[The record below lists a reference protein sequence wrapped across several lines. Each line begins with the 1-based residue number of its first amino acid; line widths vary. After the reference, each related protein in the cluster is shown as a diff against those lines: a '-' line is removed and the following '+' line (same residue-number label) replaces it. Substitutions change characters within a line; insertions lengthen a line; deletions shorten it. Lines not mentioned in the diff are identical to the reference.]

1 MPQTQIEARYGSDAG
16 IYDHREL
23 AKTRFSDFPIGRKND
38 FTIDPGAIVPVD
50 IFPTLPG
57 DEFDISLRYLL
68 KTMPLVAAPFTVYHV
83 RTHWYYC
90 KCSDLWAGFN
100 TMITKGRSGTISLSV
115 PTALANTS
123 FSPPADYG
131 LPLENEACTASVPQG
146 LPTYLGIAP
155 GIYNTSTGNPIHSS
169 GEYRFW
175 PYFPFGSVLS
185 SPAPSGFSSSVR
197 TGLNDCFYLVSMLPF
212 MMYQKIYRDN
222 YVSPNLLQDNKIWFP
237 DDVTPGWRI
246 DYSGSNLFT
255 SHVDINKVMTRVL
268 FCPTN
273 QNLPTTDDHWSIVP
287 QLSDNCV
294 NLMSLR
300 YAMFEND
307 RFTTSLP
314 WATRG
319 QAPSISSSSVAPV
332 HVYSQNGSI
341 DYGAVGLLSRQAVS
355 SGVISI
361 PGNEASTGNT
371 GYTLGLNVTSSL
383 PKNFSAGLPIEGTS
397 SALPPSLPLGV
408 VSSFG
413 LTADSLRTLLSL
425 SVWQERNART
435 QGNYNA
441 MIFAHFRTDPNSQEH
456 EPIYIGGTSD
466 LISFSD
472 VVQSVPTSESPAG
485 TSSGLGMTQAS
496 GHVGHFRSPDYGY
509 IMGVMI
515 ISPQVTYATGLEKFW
530 TQKVM
535 EDFYFPEDEGLGLEE
550 VMKSELTWDGKS
562 MSSPDE
568 LFGYQERNTTYKS
581 RHNKVAG
588 MFALPPSADALFSS
602 MSQSRFLNS
611 GQAILSQDFLTMSPK
626 NMRRDYL
633 AYPAYPAM
641 MVSFADN
648 IRARRPM
655 SYQNVPNT
663 FGF

>member
-23 AKTRFSDFPIGRKND
+23 AKVRFSDFPIGRKND
-38 FTIDPGAIVPVD
+38 FTLDPGAIVPVD
-50 IFPTLPG
+50 IWPTLPG
-57 DEFDISLRYLL
+57 DEFDISIRYLL

-90 KCSDLWAGFN
+90 KGSDLWSGFN
-100 TMITKGRSGTISLSV
+100 TMITKGRSGTLSV
-115 PTALANTS
+115 SVPSVSA
-123 FSPPADYG
+123 FSGFFPPRDGGYRLSG
-131 LPLENEACTASVPQG
+131 EYFSASVPQG

-155 GIYNTSTGNPIHSS
+155 HFYNTATGSPIHSS
-169 GEYRFW
+169 GDYRL
-175 PYFPFGSVLS
+175 FPFSPYASVYGSGT
-185 SPAPSGFSSSVR
+185 PPSGFVASSN
-197 TGLNDCFYLVSMLPF
+197 TGLREARYPVSLLPF

-237 DDVTPGWRI
+237 DDVTAGWRI
-246 DYSGSNLFT
+246 DYSGSNLFA
-255 SHVDINKVMTRVL
+255 SGSVPAGVSNKVMFVPTKDDVL
-268 FCPTN
+268 DSDPAT
-273 QNLPTTDDHWSIVP
+273 HIWSTVP
-287 QLSDNCV
+287 QVSDNCV
-294 NLMSLR
+294 NLMALR

-307 RFTTSLP
+307 RFTTALP

-319 QAPSISSSSVAPV
+319 QAPSISSAGGSGPYLPANSLLTQNAHVSLGAFTLSGSSPMSSNSVSLTIPETISV
-332 HVYSQNGSI
+332 
-341 DYGAVGLLSRQAVS
+341 DSRTLGVFS
-355 SGVISI
+355 SGV
-361 PGNEASTGNT
+361 ASANQLRTDSNL
-371 GYTLGLNVTSSL
+371 YLS
-383 PKNFSAGLPIEGTS
+383 GLPTLS
-397 SALPPSLPLGV
+397 
-408 VSSFG
+408 
-413 LTADSLRTLLSL
+413 LTADNLRTLLSL

-472 VVQSVPTSESPAG
+472 VVQSVPTAESPAG

-496 GHVGHFRSPDYGY
+496 GHVGHFRCPDYGY
-509 IMGVMI
+509 IMGLMI
-515 ISPQVTYATGLEKFW
+515 VSPQVTYATGIEKFW

-562 MSSPDE
+562 TSSTADE

-602 MSQSRFLNS
+602 ISQARFLFS
-611 GQAILSQDFLTMSPK
+611 GQAVLSQDFLSMSWK

>member
-1 MPQTQIEARYGSDAG
+1 MPQTQLEARYGADAG
-16 IYDHREL
+16 IYDHREV
-23 AKTRFSDFPIGRKND
+23 AKARFSDFPIGRKND
-38 FTIDPGAIVPVD
+38 FTLDPGAIVPVD
-50 IFPTLPG
+50 VFPTLPG
-57 DEFDISLRYLL
+57 DEFDISIRYLL

-100 TMITKGRSGTISLSV
+100 TMVTKGRSGTLSLSV
-115 PTALANTS
+115 PTVCPCIALN
-123 FSPPADYG
+123 PPADYG
-131 LPLENEACTASVPQG
+131 SVLANERFSASVPQG
-146 LPTYLGIAP
+146 LPTYLGIP
-155 GIYNTSTGNPIHSS
+155 PRFYNTATGDPIHATDSN
-169 GEYRFW
+169 RIW
-175 PYFPFGSVLS
+175 PHSPFASIF
-185 SPAPSGFSSSVR
+185 SPAPPSGFSASPY
-197 TGLNDCFYLVSMLPF
+197 TGIFDALQPVSALPF

-222 YVSPNLLQDNKIWFP
+222 YISPNLLQDNKVWFP

-246 DYSGSNLFT
+246 DYSGSNLFYPSQFPHGEGKT
-255 SHVDINKVMTRVL
+255 L
-268 FCPTN
+268 FCPTASSVSSN
-273 QNLPTTDDHWSIVP
+273 PAIWSVVP
-287 QLSDNCV
+287 QVSDTCLNI
-294 NLMSLR
+294 LSLR

-307 RFTTSLP
+307 RFTTALP

-319 QAPSISSSSVAPV
+319 QAPSISASSATLPSGTTLARD
-332 HVYSQNGSI
+332 VYAGVLDSNNNIMRLRYEVGGTPTGPLNAIFGSSTAIGASSAQN
-341 DYGAVGLLSRQAVS
+341 AMVGNSLDS
-355 SGVISI
+355 SGRLQIS
-361 PGNEASTGNT
+361 T
-371 GYTLGLNVTSSL
+371 TSAISL
-383 PKNFSAGLPIEGTS
+383 PV
-397 SALPPSLPLGV
+397 SLA
-408 VSSFG
+408 
-413 LTADSLRTLLSL
+413 LTADNLRTLLSL

-496 GHVGHFRSPDYGY
+496 GQVGHFRSPDYGY
-509 IMGVMI
+509 IMGLMI
-515 ISPQVTYATGLEKFW
+515 VSPQVTYATGLEKFW
-530 TQKVM
+530 KQQVM

-550 VMKSELTWDGKS
+550 VMTSELTWDGKTIE
-562 MSSPDE
+562 SSDD
-568 LFGYQERNTTYKS
+568 LFGYQERNTVYKS

-588 MFALPPSADALFSS
+588 MFALPSSTDALFSA
-602 MSQSRFLNS
+602 MSQARFLTS
-611 GQAILSQDFLTMSPK
+611 GQAVLSQDFLTMSPK

-633 AYPAYPAM
+633 AYPSYPAM
-641 MVSFADN
+641 SVSFADN

>member
-16 IYDHREL
+16 IYDHRET
-23 AKTRFSDFPIGRKND
+23 ANVRFSDFPIGRKND

-57 DEFDISLRYLL
+57 DEFDISIRYLL
-68 KTMPLVAAPFTVYHV
+68 KTMPLVSAPFTVYHV

-90 KCSDLWAGFN
+90 KGSDLWAGFN
-100 TMITKGRSGTISLSV
+100 TMITKGRSGSLSLSV
-115 PTALANTS
+115 PSIVPSAFFEPPSDFGSPLS
-123 FSPPADYG
+123 GEFFS
-131 LPLENEACTASVPQG
+131 ASVPQG
-146 LPTYLGIAP
+146 LPSYLGLP
-155 GIYNTSTGNPIHSS
+155 PRFYNTSTGSPIHSS
-169 GEYRFW
+169 SEYRL
-175 PYFPFGSVLS
+175 FPHSPFASVFS
-185 SPAPSGFSSSVR
+185 STPPSGFAASSP
-197 TGLNDCFYLVSMLPF
+197 TGLYETSRLLSLLPF

-237 DDVTPGWRI
+237 DDITPGWRL
-246 DYSGSNLFT
+246 DYSASNVFSPRDNVASQNRCFFT
-255 SHVDINKVMTRVL
+255 PSK
-268 FCPTN
+268 
-273 QNLPTTDDHWSIVP
+273 DDLSSTASRIWSIVP
-287 QLSDNCV
+287 QVSDNCV
-294 NLMSLR
+294 NLLSLR

-307 RFTTSLP
+307 RFTTALP
-314 WATRG
+314 WSTRG
-319 QAPSISSSSVAPV
+319 QAPTLKVATGHIPENTLLASDVHIGVGSTEGIADLRSNNGAASFSSNVSGTALAGN
-332 HVYSQNGSI
+332 HV
-341 DYGAVGLLSRQAVS
+341 LLD
-355 SGVISI
+355 
-361 PGNEASTGNT
+361 
-371 GYTLGLNVTSSL
+371 
-383 PKNFSAGLPIEGTS
+383 SAGVFKHRIIATS
-397 SALPPSLPLGV
+397 DVPVSL
-408 VSSFG
+408 SFG
-413 LTADSLRTLLSL
+413 ISVDHFRTLLSL

-496 GHVGHFRSPDYGY
+496 GQVGHFRSPDYGY

-515 ISPQVTYATGLEKFW
+515 VSPQVTYATGIEKFW
-530 TQKVM
+530 SQSVM

-550 VMKSELTWDGKS
+550 VMTSELAWSDN
-562 MSSPDE
+562 SSAPDA

-588 MFALPPSADALFSS
+588 MFALPPSSDALFSS
-602 MSQSRFLNS
+602 MSQSRFLS
-611 GQAILSQDFLTMSPK
+611 AGQAVLSQDFLTMSPK

-641 MVSFADN
+641 SVSFADN